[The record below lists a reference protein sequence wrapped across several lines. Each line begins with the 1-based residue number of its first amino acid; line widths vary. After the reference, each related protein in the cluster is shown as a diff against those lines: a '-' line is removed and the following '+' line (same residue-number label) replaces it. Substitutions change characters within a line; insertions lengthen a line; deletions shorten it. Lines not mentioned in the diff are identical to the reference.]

1 MRRIMALAA
10 LLAFALSL
18 GGAVWAQ
25 SVCVPKTVTGQV
37 TWVDT
42 AGWAVKVKSGDT
54 TVQLWVQAGQTNTD
68 RLRTAVKALR
78 AGDRVN
84 ARYVECTGEVKL
96 HLTKIE
102 KQ

>member
-1 MRRIMALAA
+1 
-10 LLAFALSL
+10 
-18 GGAVWAQ
+18 
-25 SVCVPKTVTGQV
+25 VPKTVTGQV

-42 AGWAVKVKSGDT
+42 EGWSVKVKNGDT
-54 TVQLWVQAGQTNTD
+54 TLQLWVQAGQTNTD
-68 RLRTAVKALR
+68 KLRNAVKALR
-78 AGDRVN
+78 AGDRVS